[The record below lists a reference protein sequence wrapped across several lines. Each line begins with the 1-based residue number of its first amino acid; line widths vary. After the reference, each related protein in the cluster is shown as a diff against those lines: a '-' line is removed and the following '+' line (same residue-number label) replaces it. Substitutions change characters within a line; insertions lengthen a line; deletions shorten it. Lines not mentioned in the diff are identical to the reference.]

1 MGEMRMSSIDEPASV
16 AFKRPDRSAQSPVVL
31 CIDDDPQVS
40 EVIRDRLNDYEVKLL
55 AAFSG
60 MQGLWLAAI
69 NKPDVIITDL
79 LMPMGDGAT
88 LIECLKKNGKT
99 ASIPIIVLTAKCES
113 DIQRRMKKIGANGFL
128 NKPVLFNDL
137 LEELRRYIKVQPKED
152 EGVI

>member
-1 MGEMRMSSIDEPASV
+1 MRMSSFNEPTTV
-16 AFKRPDRSAQSPVVL
+16 ALKSPARSILSPVVL

-88 LIECLKKNGKT
+88 IIGCLKHNAKT
-99 ASIPIIVLTAKCES
+99 ASIPIIVLTAKRES
-113 DIQRRMKKIGANGFL
+113 GLRPRMEKIGADGFL
-128 NKPVLFNDL
+128 TKPILFKDL
-137 LEELRRYIKVQPKED
+137 LEELRRFVKVQPKE
-152 EGVI
+152 ESLI

>member
-1 MGEMRMSSIDEPASV
+1 MSSINEPTTV

-40 EVIRDRLNDYEVKLL
+40 DVIRDRLDIYDVKVLS
-55 AAFSG
+55 AYDG
-60 MQGLWLAAI
+60 MQGLWLAAT

-88 LIECLKKNGKT
+88 IIECLKRNAKT
-99 ASIPIIVLTAKCES
+99 ASIPIIVLTAKRES
-113 DIQRRMKKIGANGFL
+113 GLRPRMKKIGADGFL

-137 LEELRRYIKVQPKED
+137 LEELRRYIKVQPKE